1 MDCTWL
7 LFLDWTRNDGPI
19 FQSYK
24 KKMQETTHFFVEIR
38 TQSHADFINYQTL
51 PNLYARSFEENN
63 QNYLLCPVLP
73 QHSTQ
78 SKISPSSR
86 QINYHKKEDN
96 QRKKKKL

>member
-1 MDCTWL
+1 MDRFFKVIKRKCNL
-7 LFLDWTRNDGPI
+7 
-19 FQSYK
+19 K
-24 KKMQETTHFFVEIR
+24 KLKIKYSQETTHFFVEIR
-38 TQSHADFINYQTL
+38 TQSHTDFINYQTL

-96 QRKKKKL
+96 QRKKNNSDLNL